1 MGHLLNIIF
10 WSLLN
15 FCFADF
21 FWADRLLERVCF
33 NDPTLL
39 LSLMLSSIAV
49 GETFFIHLL

>member
-1 MGHLLNIIF
+1 MGHSLNIIF

-21 FWADRLLERVCF
+21 FWANRLLERVYF

-39 LSLMLSSIAV
+39 LSLMLSSITV
-49 GETFFIHLL
+49 RETFFILLL